1 MKKLILIP
9 DIINKLEEAVN
20 DYMAAT
26 RVRAVVIINTAGQM
40 IYKTGIKRSDSFMQ
54 SFGALSAGIFNAT
67 VSIAHLIGDDYFENI
82 LQEGKRINLY
92 YSAVNSE
99 IIIITAYNKN
109 AIIGVINVMNKKL
122 RKNILNLMTEDDT
135 KIEKQVSFDNEYK
148 DEVEDLLDN
157 MFK

>member
-1 MKKLILIP
+1 MKQLVLVP
-9 DIINKLEEAVN
+9 DIINKLEEAVD

-26 RVRAVVIINTAGQM
+26 RVRAVIIINTAGQM
-40 IYKTGIKRSDSFMQ
+40 IFRSGIKRSDSFMQ

-67 VSIAHLIGDDYFENI
+67 VSLAQLLGDDYFENI

-99 IIIITAYNKN
+99 IIILTVYNKN

-122 RKNILNLMTEDDT
+122 KKNILDLMTEDNMGA
-135 KIEKQVSFDNEYK
+135 KRVASFDSEYK
-148 DEVEDLLDN
+148 DGVESLLDN